1 MTRLSTVRI
10 YIRHFWNWAGRWI
23 TADSG
28 NTSKTNT
35 VSKKPFIASGTCRP
49 IPNLYTHLQN
59 VGFVL
64 IFKPTLEIR
73 GKIKGNVDAELVLQV
88 MIEYGHFNQAIIV
101 SGDGDFHCLVKYLM
115 GKNKLAK
122 LLVPNDCKF
131 SSLYKNYRSIMA
143 GINKLKE
150 KLELR

>member
-1 MTRLSTVRI
+1 
-10 YIRHFWNWAGRWI
+10 
-23 TADSG
+23 
-28 NTSKTNT
+28 
-35 VSKKPFIASGTCRP
+35 
-49 IPNLYTHLQN
+49 
-59 VGFVL
+59 
-64 IFKPTLEIR
+64 
-73 GKIKGNVDAELVLQV
+73 LQV